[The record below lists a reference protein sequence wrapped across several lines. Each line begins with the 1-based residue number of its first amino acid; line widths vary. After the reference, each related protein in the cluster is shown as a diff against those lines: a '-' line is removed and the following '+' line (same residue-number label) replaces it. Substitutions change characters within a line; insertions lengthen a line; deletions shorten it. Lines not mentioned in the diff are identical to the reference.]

1 MTSVFVCLRVL
12 YFFRGFSQSATLARM
27 IVQVFR
33 DIAAFFALCMVF
45 WLGFTIA
52 LYHLMPLDPE
62 IIGLGYPDLGEALV
76 LTYRLMFLGESEWPM
91 SENRRTLS
99 FLGVFYLLTTFGTCV
114 VMLNLLIALM
124 SDTYVRVQENSVV
137 TRNRELAK
145 LIYDVETFIPQAM
158 LHQRRYL
165 VCAYHTSGEG
175 TEAAEGMLQDSWE
188 GASGEVKKILAQH
201 QEDLRQRFR
210 ESDMRQKHVEERID
224 WTTTRLQQLE
234 KTTLNLLHGQ
244 DRVERQLTRVLDHLQ
259 QIKSVPELI
268 EANPSN
274 LERRR
279 TLGISQRVKQ
289 KADNT

>member
-1 MTSVFVCLRVL
+1 MPALRV
-12 YFFRGFSQSATLARM
+12 Q
-27 IVQVFR
+27 
-33 DIAAFFALCMVF
+33 
-45 WLGFTIA
+45 
-52 LYHLMPLDPE
+52 
-62 IIGLGYPDLGEALV
+62 
-76 LTYRLMFLGESEWPM
+76 
-91 SENRRTLS
+91 
-99 FLGVFYLLTTFGTCV
+99 
-114 VMLNLLIALM
+114 
-124 SDTYVRVQENSVV
+124 
-137 TRNRELAK
+137 
-145 LIYDVETFIPQAM
+145 IPQ
-158 LHQRRYL
+158 

-268 EANPSN
+268 EAAHPSN

-289 KADNT
+289 TADNT